1 MKNAKEHWKKENNN
15 LISALRVLRSAA
27 TAIIVVAFSVCQ
39 VSAQQPDYYITVD
52 GTIMIQGKLNEQPL
66 MAKSNKVTVLVNYN
80 TGDFTMYFD
89 ASTLKTGVMALDT
102 VLLKQKGYVIQ
113 YEGKFGVD
121 HVQTESHAPLN
132 FMVEG
137 YINCHYHNDYIQG
150 KGRLEHLYDDHYSC
164 YLNMSFDLTLDQLPF
179 KIEVE
184 RLDEH
189 IRVEIVQMVM
199 NQNNSS
205 NHSNY

>member
-1 MKNAKEHWKKENNN
+1 MKNVKGYWKKANSN
-15 LISALRVLRSAA
+15 LMWLRAFRNAA
-27 TAIIVVAFSVCQ
+27 TAFVVVLLVACQ

-52 GTIMIQGKLNEQPL
+52 GTIMIQGKLHDKPL
-66 MAKSNKVTVLVNYN
+66 LAKSNKATVLVDYN
-80 TGDFTMYFD
+80 TGNFTLYFD
-89 ASTLKTGVMALDT
+89 ASTLKTGVIALDT

-132 FMVEG
+132 FLVEG

-150 KGRLEHLYDDHYSC
+150 RGRLEHLYDDHYSC

-179 KIEVE
+179 NIQVE
-184 RLDEH
+184 GLDEN

-199 NQNNSS
+199 NQNTSS

>member
-1 MKNAKEHWKKENNN
+1 METKAGYGSVVR
-15 LISALRVLRSAA
+15 LLGTALL
-27 TAIIVVAFSVCQ
+27 VVIMGMAWPSLVM
-39 VSAQQPDYYITVD
+39 AQQLETYITID
-52 GTIMIQGKLNEQPL
+52 GSILIQGKYNTRPFT
-66 MAKSNKVTVLVNYN
+66 AKSNRVTVLVDYN
-80 TGDFTMYFD
+80 TGDFLLTFD
-89 ASTLKTGVMALDT
+89 ASTIRTGIQALDT
-102 VLLKQKGYVIQ
+102 LLFKQRGYLVQ
-113 YEGKFGVD
+113 YEGRFGVD

-132 FMVEG
+132 FLVEG

-179 KIEVE
+179 NIQVE
-184 RLDEH
+184 GLDEN

-199 NQNNSS
+199 NQNTSS